1 MWMNLK
7 TIMLKE
13 GSKTQGHI
21 LYEALEQV
29 QLIYSEKIAI
39 VGFCWEWSL
48 TEKERLWASWGGGNI
63 LSILIG
69 LNGHIRDHSYMG
81 AFTCPNSS
89 NLKPEDSLYTNYTW
103 IKEGLKKWSKWP
115 KTLSKFGF
123 RCFRAWLDFI
133 LFSFKLFAAWR
144 IVLEKVF
151 T

>member
-39 VGFCWEWSL
+39 VGFCWEWRL

-63 LSILIG
+63 LSILIVKW
-69 LNGHIRDHSYMG
+69 
-81 AFTCPNSS
+81 A
-89 NLKPEDSLYTNYTW
+89 YTW
-103 IKEGLKKWSKWP
+103 PQLYGCIH
-115 KTLSKFGF
+115 LSKFIKLKTRGF
-123 RCFRAWLDFI
+123 TVYKLYLNKRGAKKIKQVTKDFI
-133 LFSFKLFAAWR
+133 KIWIQVLQSLILYSFPLNYLLRDGSYWKRSLR
-144 IVLEKVF
+144 K
-151 T
+151 